1 MNPVDEWIIAS
12 ASVIGS
18 SHQKTSAPC
27 QDASVIQISESG
39 EWVAIVVSDGA
50 GTASHSQEGSSFLA
64 TFFARSLI
72 SLSAELSSRAPGQWI
87 NDYVIERILEAR
99 HSLRAKADSDD
110 ISKYHCTL
118 VACLLGPS
126 GGFAIHIGDGAI
138 FGGRAGHGPISGEAE
153 LNDNF
158 FISAPDNG
166 EYSNET
172 YFVTEGN
179 WIKNLRITPMP
190 RLDWIYACTDG
201 GTALSMVSDKEPKEG
216 FIVPVLK
223 EVLNKS
229 NTADRN
235 ATLVDILANPQA
247 DKVTGDDKT
256 IAIACR
262 ASLKKSSS
270 VLRFQSQGRT
280 QNISAKIEPV
290 ADIATGVP
298 KGPPARPNQTSNRKQ
313 ATLLR
318 AFAYALA
325 SLVIVIITAFVL
337 FKLGALGV
345 LDFGWLQRSAPD
357 TTIPRLPAHTLP
369 KANDVGGKTGNWAVP
384 AKDSPGTRELE
395 KPVASG
401 AGGPAEAHPFM
412 PAPASNVQGS
422 SGREGDQIIRP
433 GDKRPKAQVLPP

>member
-1 MNPVDEWIIAS
+1 MNPVDKWIIAS
-12 ASVIGS
+12 ASVTGL
-18 SHQKTSAPC
+18 SHKKISAPC
-27 QDASVIQISESG
+27 QDASVIQVSESG

-87 NDYVIERILEAR
+87 NDYVIERLLNAR
-99 HSLRAKADSDD
+99 LSLRSKANSDD

-118 VACLLGPS
+118 VACLIGPS

-138 FGGRAGHGPISGEAE
+138 FGGKASHNQVLGKVE
-153 LNDNF
+153 LNNSF
-158 FISAPDNG
+158 FISSPANG

-201 GTALSMVSDKEPKEG
+201 GTALSMVSDREPKEG

-223 EVLNKS
+223 ELLNES

-235 ATLVDILANPQA
+235 ASLFKILENPQA

-262 ASLKKSSS
+262 ENLIKSVSL
-270 VLRFQSQGRT
+270 LQFQSQVLIET
-280 QNISAKIEPV
+280 LSANSNSVVKVE
-290 ADIATGVP
+290 ALSP
-298 KGPPARPNQTSNRKQ
+298 KAASTHPNQKNNRQ
-313 ATLLR
+313 WVMLLP
-318 AFAYALA
+318 AFTYALA
-325 SLVIVIITAFVL
+325 SIAIGLVIFTAFVI
-337 FKLGALGV
+337 FNPSSLGFLN
-345 LDFGWLQRSAPD
+345 FSWLQRSTPNI
-357 TTIPRLPAHTLP
+357 TLPILPAHTFPNANKVNEKKGNLP
-369 KANDVGGKTGNWAVP
+369 LP
-384 AKDSPGTRELE
+384 AKALSATLDVDNRVVNGEGDPSVTSR
-395 KPVASG
+395 
-401 AGGPAEAHPFM
+401 FI
-412 PAPASNVQGS
+412 PAPTSVI
-422 SGREGDQIIRP
+422 REFND
-433 GDKRPKAQVLPP
+433 